1 MVIFTAT
8 NWVMTIPETQF
19 SSSHL
24 TMYPYTICDFP
35 AVLGNF
41 YFFHYLTNYKLLFVK
56 FLPKSHVDLAFKHQ
70 LQQGMHYLSLDFLL
84 YSFEH
89 PNSRV

>member
-24 TMYPYTICDFP
+24 TMYPYTIYDFP

-41 YFFHYLTNYKLLFVK
+41 YLFHYLQIFLRKIPTEKPRRPGLQGSVATRNALPLFRFPVI
-56 FLPKSHVDLAFKHQ
+56 LI
-70 LQQGMHYLSLDFLL
+70 
-84 YSFEH
+84 
-89 PNSRV
+89 